1 MQDTLEASAPQARG
15 LVLDWLASQQQAMQD
30 LLQKVV
36 NIDSGSR
43 DEAGVTAVAHA
54 LAERLQAAGVPV
66 QFEPVPGYGVLLH
79 AQVNAAGEGA
89 PIVLMGHMDTVFPA
103 GTVAKRP
110 YREEAGRAYGPGVA
124 DMKSG
129 LVLNVFVAEAFARC
143 GGLKAPLHLFFSCDE
158 EIGSPATRDLIMARV
173 RGARA
178 VFNAEPGRVSG
189 NVVTSRKGSML
200 VEFEVEGVAA
210 HAGINHAAG
219 ASAIEA
225 LARKTLALHALT
237 DPATGVTA
245 NVGVVHGGVVSNMV
259 APHARAELDLRF
271 TSDTN
276 PEDLLARVRAIIEE
290 ESVPRTQ
297 GRITVARSTLPM
309 KPTPD
314 YLLALYQESAR
325 TLGFEVQG
333 EFTGGAADSGLT
345 ASVGVPTLC
354 ATGPVG
360 GHPHTER
367 EYCELTTFVPRAQA
381 VALAVLGHPRSRRR
395 SRGALSLKTFY

>member
-1 MQDTLEASAPQARG
+1 MQDTLEASAPQARA

-43 DEAGVTAVAHA
+43 DEAGVTAVAYA

-66 QFEPVPGYGVLLH
+66 QFEAVPGYGVLLH

-143 GGLKAPLHLFFSCDE
+143 GGLQAPLHLFFSCDE
-158 EIGSPATRDLIMARV
+158 EIGSPATRDLIMDRV

-210 HAGINHAAG
+210 HAGINHVAG

-225 LARKTLALHALT
+225 MARKTLALHALT

-271 TSDTN
+271 TADTN

-325 TLGFEVQG
+325 ALGFEVQG

-381 VALAVLGHPRSRRR
+381 VALAVLRHP
-395 SRGALSLKTFY
+395 

>member
-1 MQDTLEASAPQARG
+1 MHETLENTASQAPSTLSDPA
-15 LVLDWLASQQQAMQD
+15 LAWLAAQGQAMQD

-54 LAERLQAAGVPV
+54 LAERLLAAGVPV

-89 PIVLMGHMDTVFPA
+89 PIILMGHMDTVYPV
-103 GTVAKRP
+103 GTVARRP
-110 YREEAGRAYGPGVA
+110 FRVEDGRAYGPGVA

-143 GGLKAPLHLFFSCDE
+143 GGLGAPLHLLFSCDE
-158 EIGSPATRDLIMARV
+158 EIGSPATRGLIMDRV

-189 NVVTSRKGSML
+189 NVVTSRKGSMV
-200 VEFEVEGVAA
+200 VEFEVTGVAA

-237 DPATGVTA
+237 DPVTGVTC
-245 NVGVVHGGVVSNMV
+245 NVGVVQGGIVPNMV
-259 APHARAELDLRF
+259 APHAKAEVDLRF
-271 TSDTN
+271 TADTD
-276 PEDLLARVRAIIEE
+276 PDALLERVRAIVEE
-290 ESVPRTQ
+290 VSVPRTQ
-297 GRITVARSTLPM
+297 GRITTARRTLPM

-314 YLLALYQESAR
+314 YLLALYQQGAR
-325 TLGFEVQG
+325 SLGFEVQG

-367 EYCELTTFVPRAQA
+367 EYCELATFVPRAQA
-381 VALAVLGHPRSRRR
+381 VALAVLGHP
-395 SRGALSLKTFY
+395 

>member
-1 MQDTLEASAPQARG
+1 MQDTLEASAPQARA

-54 LAERLQAAGVPV
+54 LAERLQAAGVAV

-158 EIGSPATRDLIMARV
+158 EIGSPATRDLIMDRV

-219 ASAIEA
+219 ASAIDA

-271 TSDTN
+271 TADTN

-381 VALAVLGHPRSRRR
+381 VALAVLAHP
-395 SRGALSLKTFY
+395 

>member
-1 MQDTLEASAPQARG
+1 MQDTLEASVAQAAKP
-15 LVLDWLASQQQAMQD
+15 VLDWLASQQQAMQD

-79 AQVNAAGEGA
+79 AQVNAAGHGA
-89 PIVLMGHMDTVFPA
+89 PIVLMGHMDTVYPA

-143 GGLKAPLHLFFSCDE
+143 GGLSAPLHLFFSCDE
-158 EIGSPATRDLIMARV
+158 EIGSPATRDLIMNRV

-178 VFNAEPGRVSG
+178 VLNAEPGRVSG
-189 NVVTSRKGSML
+189 NLVTSRKGSMV
-200 VEFEVEGVAA
+200 VEFEVQGVAA

-237 DPATGVTA
+237 DPATGVTC
-245 NVGVVHGGVVSNMV
+245 NVGVVQGGVVPNMV
-259 APHARAELDLRF
+259 APHAKAEVDLRF
-271 TSDTN
+271 TADID
-276 PEDLLARVRAIIEE
+276 PDELLERVRAIVEE

-297 GRITVARSTLPM
+297 GRITLHRRTLPM

-314 YLLALYQESAR
+314 YLLALYQRGAR
-325 TLGFEVQG
+325 SLGFEVQG

-360 GHPHTER
+360 GHAHTER
-367 EYCELTTFVPRAQA
+367 EYCELNTFVPRAQA
-381 VALAVLGHPRSRRR
+381 VALAVLGHP
-395 SRGALSLKTFY
+395 

>member
-1 MQDTLEASAPQARG
+1 MQDTLEASAPQARA

-54 LAERLQAAGVPV
+54 LAERLQAAGVAV

-158 EIGSPATRDLIMARV
+158 EIGSPATRDLIMDRV

-271 TSDTN
+271 TADTN

-333 EFTGGAADSGLT
+333 EFAGGAADSGLT

-381 VALAVLGHPRSRRR
+381 VALAVLGHP
-395 SRGALSLKTFY
+395 

>member
-66 QFEPVPGYGVLLH
+66 QFEAVPGYGVLLH

-143 GGLKAPLHLFFSCDE
+143 GGLQAPLHLFFSCDD
-158 EIGSPATRDLIMARV
+158 EIGSPATRDLLMARV
-173 RGARA
+173 RGPRA
-178 VFNAEPGRVSG
+178 VFNAEPGPVTG
-189 NVVTSRKGSML
+189 NVVTSRNGSML

-219 ASAIEA
+219 ASAIQA
-225 LARKTLALHALT
+225 PARKTPALPALT

-271 TSDTN
+271 TADTN

-381 VALAVLGHPRSRRR
+381 VALAVLAHP
-395 SRGALSLKTFY
+395 